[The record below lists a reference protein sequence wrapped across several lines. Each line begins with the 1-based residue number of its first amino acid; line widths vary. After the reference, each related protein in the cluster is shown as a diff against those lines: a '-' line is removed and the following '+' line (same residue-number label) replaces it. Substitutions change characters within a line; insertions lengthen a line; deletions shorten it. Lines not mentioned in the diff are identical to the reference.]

1 VLILSQFAGAAEE
14 MTEALIVNPYNIEE
28 TAEALRSALE
38 MDLRERRAR
47 HGALLQGV
55 YKNDAVAWSRLF
67 IEHLQRT
74 RFSASH
80 EIA

>member
-1 VLILSQFAGAAEE
+1 
-14 MTEALIVNPYNIEE
+14 MTEALIVNPYNIVE
-28 TAEALRSALE
+28 TAESLKSALE
-38 MDLRERRAR
+38 MDLTERRTR

-55 YKNDAVAWSRLF
+55 YKQDAAAWSRLF
-67 IEHLQRT
+67 LEHLTRA